1 MLGDIYLKDWSNNPS
16 QTDYYLPI
24 YILLKIGG
32 CAFIFIRSAL
42 LTGCLSI
49 KASYNIHSRLMK
61 SLLKAPINLF
71 YDVTPLGRILN
82 RLSKDINTIDE
93 SLAFSIGTFIAQ
105 ICQTLSCILMGL
117 LYFPYIIIFLPIF
130 FLPAKH
136 IGFLYKRASRELTRL
151 ESISRSPILN
161 NFKQTL
167 SGVKFVRV
175 FNQVHNFINK
185 NQEIIDT
192 NSRLNYSLY
201 GCRS

>member
-71 YDVTPLGRILN
+71 Y
-82 RLSKDINTIDE
+82 DINTIDE